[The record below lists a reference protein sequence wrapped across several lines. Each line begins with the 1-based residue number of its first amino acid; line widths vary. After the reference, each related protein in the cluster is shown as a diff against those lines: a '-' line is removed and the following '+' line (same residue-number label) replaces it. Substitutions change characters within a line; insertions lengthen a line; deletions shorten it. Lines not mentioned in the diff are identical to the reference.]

1 MRGKVS
7 TIDTTPFTVGIT
19 PAYAGKRFR
28 FERSQ
33 CRFWDHP
40 RLCGEK
46 IMSVMKLRNTS
57 GSPPPMRGKVPSFLP
72 VSAADGITPAYAGKR
87 SRVDLCTTSSQ
98 DHPRLCGE
106 KTEILFAHGCH
117 LGSPPPMRGKAYRQ
131 KIRHHVLRITP
142 AYAGKSIRRTT
153 MRVLLRDHP
162 RLCGEKRSSHSFK
175 KLSMGSP
182 PPMRGK
188 VTRFTTQSHNARITP
203 AYAGKSVSFCTT
215 RYGLQDHPRL
225 CGEKGIWNKFADTAA
240 GSPPPMR
247 GKGSVMRVHS
257 FNQRITPAY
266 AGKS

>member
-1 MRGKVS
+1 
-7 TIDTTPFTVGIT
+7 
-19 PAYAGKRFR
+19 
-28 FERSQ
+28 
-33 CRFWDHP
+33 
-40 RLCGEK
+40 
-46 IMSVMKLRNTS
+46 
-57 GSPPPMRGKVPSFLP
+57 MRGKVPSFLP

-203 AYAGKSVSFCTT
+203 AYAGKSSIVSPSSAVDW
-215 RYGLQDHPRL
+215 DHPRL
-225 CGEKGIWNKFADTAA
+225 CGEKRPRSIQSSGTA
-240 GSPPPMR
+240 G
-247 GKGSVMRVHS
+247 
-257 FNQRITPAY
+257 ITPAY
-266 AGKS
+266 AGKSTLAEGWSAGT

>member
-162 RLCGEKRSSHSFK
+162 RLCGEKFNCFAKFRRR
-175 KLSMGSP
+175 LGSP

-188 VTRFTTQSHNARITP
+188 APSIHSEFGNS
-203 AYAGKSVSFCTT
+203 G
-215 RYGLQDHPRL
+215 DHPRL
-225 CGEKGIWNKFADTAA
+225 CGEKHTG
-240 GSPPPMR
+240 
-247 GKGSVMRVHS
+247 
-257 FNQRITPAY
+257 
-266 AGKS
+266 